1 MQLKTIRYFLLLV
14 GLMISLHASADVE
27 VNATNFPD
35 VVFRSWVLQHVAEGG
50 VLTEE
55 AISSVEYIRLDHEL
69 ISSLQGIEHFTALV
83 YLYCDHNQ
91 LTSLDVSK
99 NTKLTSLYCNYNQ
112 LTNLNVSGCTAL
124 TSLDCKYNQL
134 TNLNVS
140 GCTALTSLDCN
151 CNQLTNLNVS
161 GCTALT
167 SLDCSSN
174 QLTSL
179 DVSKNTALTR
189 LSCHSNKLT
198 SLDVSNNTALTS
210 LSCDGNKLTSLD
222 VSNNTALT
230 SLSCYSN
237 QLTSLDV
244 SKNTKLTS
252 LYCYSNQLTSLYVS
266 KNTALAYLDC
276 SSNQLT
282 SLDVSNNT
290 ALKELRCSSN
300 QLTGLDVSKNTALA
314 YLYCYD
320 NFLMAIN
327 LSNNSSVSY
336 ASINY
341 QTISLAANATTEGFA
356 IPVPSDFEIEKVS
369 NLRLAE
375 TSMSGHLTTIDDQ
388 KYLVFAENG
397 ISESSLDRKL
407 LSYIYDSGNGKVEA
421 LKVRVLITMTPISV
435 EVNTKNFPDEG
446 FRNWVIANID
456 GADDGV
462 LTFDEITK
470 VRRITINRGYSIAG
484 TVVSSTYKFANLQGI
499 EFFVSLTQLNCDANQ
514 LTNLDVSKNTA
525 LISLSC
531 KYNQLKF
538 LDVSGCTALTSL
550 DCSSNQL
557 TSLDMSKNIEL
568 TSLTCYSNQ
577 LTSLD
582 VSGCTA
588 LTTLYCYSNN
598 LTSLDVS
605 KNTVLKL
612 LQCYSNQIS
621 SIDLSTNTAL
631 SPSSYNPIKISPQ
644 SLSENAVN
652 ISSGVAIHVQPD
664 FDYSK
669 VSNLKLAGM
678 NISGSVTTIDGLSY
692 LVFSQKGTP
701 ESSYNWKQL
710 SYSYDSGN
718 SEAGLMD
725 VTIVI
730 TTNLS
735 SIEVNKD
742 NFPDNAFRNWILL
755 NVKGAKDSV
764 LTGEEIA
771 QVKSINCNYERI
783 RSLEGIGHFVAL
795 TSLSCYSNQL
805 TSLDV
810 SKNTALTSLSCYS
823 NQLTSL
829 DVSKNTAL
837 KGLYCYSNQLTTLDV
852 SKNTALTSLYCYSN
866 QLTSLDVSKN
876 TALTTLYCYS
886 NQLTTLDVSNNTALT
901 DLRCYSN
908 QLTNLDVSKNTALTT
923 LSCYSNQLTGLDVS
937 NNTALK
943 ELSSDRNQLTSLDVS
958 KNMVLTSLYC
968 YSNKLTSLDVSK
980 NTALTRL
987 SCSGNKLTSLDVSN
1001 NTALTY
1007 LECSSNQ
1014 LTTLDVSN
1022 NTALDYLSCSGN
1034 KLTSLDVSNN
1044 TALTYLDCDR
1054 NQLTS
1059 LDVSNNTALTYLD
1072 CSYNK
1077 LTSLDLSRCS
1087 LQQDIYYSP
1096 QIAAFQV
1103 EMIQEGLAIPIPIG
1117 FDMTKVSNVHI
1128 GGESIS
1134 NCFVVE
1140 DYYQKYLVFG
1150 KIDDAEKYGNVSVLT
1165 YYYDSGNNSSP
1176 LMNVT
1181 IALTFTAFSNL
1192 SINAKTFPD
1201 ETFRKWVI
1209 ENVDGADD
1217 GVLTSEE
1224 IARTASILISSQNIK
1239 SLQGIEHFP
1248 ALVYLS
1254 CSINQLT
1261 TLDVSK
1267 NTALTSL
1274 SCYSNQLTSLDVSK
1288 NTALT
1293 SLYCYSNQLTSLDV
1307 SKNTAL
1313 TTLYCYSNQLTSLD
1327 VSNNTALTYL
1337 YCNNNQLTSL
1347 DVSKNTALRTLYC
1360 DRNQLTSLDV
1370 SKNTA
1375 LSSLSCYSNQL
1386 TSLDVSKNTALKSLS
1401 CYYNQLTSLDLSKN
1415 TSISYYYSLIQSFSQ
1430 KVMSISAGV
1439 AIPVTSE
1446 FDLTK
1451 VSDLKLAG
1459 EIVTGSITT
1468 ENGQK
1473 YLVFAPIGTLEN
1485 SYNWKLLSYNYD
1497 SGNSKVGLMGVRV
1510 LLTTASTSD
1519 VEINATNFPDEKFRN
1534 WIIDNISGANDYLL
1548 TAAEI
1553 AKISSMDCSNNGFTS
1568 LQGIEFFVGLT
1579 SLSCY
1584 SNQLTFLDVS
1594 KNTALTTLYCHSNKL
1609 MDLDLSKN
1617 TSISQY
1623 SISSQ
1628 SLSLYASMI
1637 SEGIAIPVNNS
1648 FDLSKV
1654 SDIKLDGTS
1663 VDGRIASVN
1672 GQVYLVFAKRGTT
1685 QNLIDGKNLTFAYD
1699 TDNRTVTK
1707 MDVSVA
1713 LSYTALIYSLSI
1725 QSENGGAVIC
1735 NDITVVNST
1744 QSFTMEEGTTAVM
1757 TITPNTGFKL
1767 SKLIVN
1773 GTDVTSNVKDNQYT
1787 ISNITANTTVV
1798 VTFKA
1803 IPQSI
1808 TVDGINYVVASAA
1821 DYTLNVGRGD
1831 YSGHVVIPA
1840 TVSYDGDT
1848 WTVAGVVDGAFNLSA
1863 ITAITWNP
1871 NTAIGDEAFGAQ
1883 TNPNLL
1889 LYVKSEAYAPTNV
1902 QNVIANGR
1910 ARKIVLTDAASGND
1924 FNCPEAFTAEEISY
1938 THRYGMTTGIGECRG
1953 WETIALPFDVKQFTH
1968 ESKGTLIPFK
1978 VFSSTSAG
1986 KPFWLYRLT
1995 ASGWQEAANIEAN
2008 TPYIISLPNNKVY
2021 DNDYNLPGVM
2031 TFSSSNVTVPVTEV
2045 VRSTYGDRTFVANFT
2060 SQSSSWSIYALNVN
2074 NDYSTYSDYLPE
2086 GSTFIREL
2094 RTVHPFEAYMMNS
2107 SGNAKQFLPLFETL
2121 PTAIREIPMQAMRG
2135 MKGVRIY
2142 SMSGELI
2149 MFDQNISIEEALKQL
2164 KRGVYFVN
2172 GKKMVVK

>member
-189 LSCHSNKLT
+189 LSCHSNK
-198 SLDVSNNTALTS
+198 
-210 LSCDGNKLTSLD
+210 
-222 VSNNTALT
+222 
-230 SLSCYSN
+230 
-237 QLTSLDV
+237 LTSLDV

-810 SKNTALTSLSCYS
+810 SKNTAL
-823 NQLTSL
+823 
-829 DVSKNTAL
+829 

-1293 SLYCYSNQLTSLDV
+1293 SLYCYSNQLTS
-1307 SKNTAL
+1307 
-1313 TTLYCYSNQLTSLD
+1313 
-1327 VSNNTALTYL
+1327 
-1337 YCNNNQLTSL
+1337 
-1347 DVSKNTALRTLYC
+1347 
-1360 DRNQLTSLDV
+1360 
-1370 SKNTA
+1370 
-1375 LSSLSCYSNQL
+1375 
-1386 TSLDVSKNTALKSLS
+1386 
-1401 CYYNQLTSLDLSKN
+1401 
-1415 TSISYYYSLIQSFSQ
+1415 
-1430 KVMSISAGV
+1430 
-1439 AIPVTSE
+1439 
-1446 FDLTK
+1446 
-1451 VSDLKLAG
+1451 
-1459 EIVTGSITT
+1459 
-1468 ENGQK
+1468 
-1473 YLVFAPIGTLEN
+1473 
-1485 SYNWKLLSYNYD
+1485 
-1497 SGNSKVGLMGVRV
+1497 
-1510 LLTTASTSD
+1510 
-1519 VEINATNFPDEKFRN
+1519 
-1534 WIIDNISGANDYLL
+1534 
-1548 TAAEI
+1548 
-1553 AKISSMDCSNNGFTS
+1553 
-1568 LQGIEFFVGLT
+1568 
-1579 SLSCY
+1579 
-1584 SNQLTFLDVS
+1584 LDVS